1 MLHFAPMLLTGQKTL
16 LRWIRSEATS
26 GQFSK
31 QQEMVEAYAQ
41 LVEVFLA
48 DMGATHAR
56 HNEQLMLEGRQ
67 LGEQTVEL
75 ARTLMPVG
83 TSDLNV
89 SGKELMEIMPREQIR
104 YVLPYLLERVQAG
117 NLLNEKEALLQAAKK
132 HLQRANKTGSEK

>member
-1 MLHFAPMLLTGQKTL
+1 MHFAPMLLTGQKTL
-16 LRWIRSEATS
+16 LHWIRSEATS

-56 HNEQLMLEGRQ
+56 NDEKLMLEGKQ

-83 TSDLNV
+83 DLNV